1 MEWHGFA
8 KFWLWFMLIV
18 NAIVF
23 CVYLFGIVNT
33 GATGIFIYG
42 AIAEAVM
49 ITAVCLL
56 LFGKKKLGFF
66 ICCGIAVANAIVN
79 ITNGANIATVIGG
92 LAGVGILF
100 AAISKYWND
109 LA

>member
-8 KFWLWFMLIV
+8 KFWLWFILIV
-18 NAIVF
+18 NAIVLG
-23 CVYLFGIVNT
+23 VYLFGIVNT
-33 GATGIFIYG
+33 GATGILIYG

-49 ITAVCLL
+49 ITAGCLL

-79 ITNGANIATVIGG
+79 ISSGANIATVIGG